1 MTQETLTPDAIA
13 VAGATFGWMLADGKT
28 ERLRFAM
35 IENRPTDRMQAAL
48 DSLEKNGYVQKH
60 MIDNGPGFYYV
71 LLKSCE
77 HFRKRVLSLTKKH
90 GPIQIAEPIMRS
102 K

>member
-13 VAGATFGWMLADGKT
+13 VAGATFGWMHPDGVT

-35 IENRPTDRMQAAL
+35 VDIRPTSRMREAL
-48 DSLEKNGYVQKH
+48 DSLEENGYIKKH
-60 MIDNGPGFYYV
+60 MIDEGPGFYYT
-71 LLKSCE
+71 LHKSCE
-77 HFRKRVLSLTKKH
+77 HFRKRVMTLTKKH
-90 GPIQIAEPIMRS
+90 GPIAVVEPIPVE